1 MKSLEEGFK
10 YLIIAEIIIIVV
22 IIIARLIFNHME
34 NKKIKSVLDYI
45 DRKAKENSNNR
56 TDKLK
61 ECIDIIKQA
70 SSKEV

>member
-45 DRKAKENSNNR
+45 DKKAKENSNNR

-70 SSKEV
+70 NSKEV

>member
-1 MKSLEEGFK
+1 MEEGFK

-45 DRKAKENSNNR
+45 DRKAKENSNNC

-70 SSKEV
+70 NSKEV

>member
-10 YLIIAEIIIIVV
+10 YLIIAEIIILVV
-22 IIIARLIFNHME
+22 IIIARLIFNYME

-45 DRKAKENSNNR
+45 DKKAKENNNNH

-61 ECIDIIKQA
+61 ECIDIIRQA
-70 SSKEV
+70 NSKEV

>member
-10 YLIIAEIIIIVV
+10 YLIIAEVIIIVV
-22 IIIARLIFNHME
+22 IIVARLIFNYIE
-34 NKKIKSVLDYI
+34 NKKIKSVLEYI
-45 DRKAKENSNNR
+45 DKRANENSNNR

-70 SSKEV
+70 NSKEV

>member
-10 YLIIAEIIIIVV
+10 YLIIAEIIILAV

-45 DRKAKENSNNR
+45 DKKAKENSSNR

-70 SSKEV
+70 NSKEV

>member
-1 MKSLEEGFK
+1 MEEGFK
-10 YLIIAEIIIIVV
+10 YLIIAEIIILVV

-45 DRKAKENSNNR
+45 DKKAKENSNNR

-70 SSKEV
+70 NSKEV